1 MRYTPRFS
9 DAHMLT
15 VVCAAGILAAAGA
28 LPAQQQTAAA
38 DSISGRSAT
47 PPADAM
53 TARIAAA
60 AVPRAGERIY
70 GRTQRPGLD
79 QTTVILVRQG
89 LPAGTDET
97 AWPVQMRWVVLAR
110 RASDSFVADL
120 YGRANDQGQL
130 YLDGVLTEG
139 THIGSAI
146 HIEADRDVGHGAVV
160 TITPLRTN

>member
-1 MRYTPRFS
+1 MRYTHRFS
-9 DAHMLT
+9 DAHMLAA
-15 VVCAAGILAAAGA
+15 VCAAGILATAGA
-28 LPAQQQTAAA
+28 LPAQQLTAAA
-38 DSISGRSAT
+38 DSMSGTSVT
-47 PPADAM
+47 PPAGSMA
-53 TARIAAA
+53 ARIAAA

-89 LPAGTDET
+89 LPAGTHET

-120 YGRANDQGQL
+120 YGRASDHGQL

-146 HIEADRDVGHGAVV
+146 HIETDRDVGRSALV